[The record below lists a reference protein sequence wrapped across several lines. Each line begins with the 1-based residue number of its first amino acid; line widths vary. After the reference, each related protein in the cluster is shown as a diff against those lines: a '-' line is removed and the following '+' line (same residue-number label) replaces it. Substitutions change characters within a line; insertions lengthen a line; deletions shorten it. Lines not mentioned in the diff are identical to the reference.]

1 MPRGRRHT
9 PEQILQLLQQIE
21 ADVANGRETPRAC
34 YQAGI
39 CEPTY
44 YRWCKEFGSLSV
56 DQASSLKALKK
67 EDQKLK
73 RLTA

>member
-1 MPRGRRHT
+1 MARGRRHT

-21 ADVANGRETPRAC
+21 ADVANGSETPRAC

-44 YRWCKEFGSLSV
+44 YRWCKEFGNMSV
-56 DQASSLKALKK
+56 DQAIRLKELKK
-67 EDQKLK
+67 ENRKLK
-73 RLTA
+73 RLIA